1 MKAPLLLLLATAV
14 SAQTRVMTPSLRA
27 GGAPVASVPVL
38 AAPSLTAPA
47 LAAPAFAA
55 LSAPPAAALPA
66 LAAPAAAP
74 AALVAPALAG
84 PAALAAASSPERPA
98 DPAAQLRAISEAA
111 APADA
116 DRLWTG
122 AVPASEA
129 KRGLY
134 RSYWGTFK
142 FFMGS
147 RSALL
152 HSMVRQQQAETRG
165 KPRAVKDLEGMWLD
179 WRTKAYAG
187 TIKTAGFQVADRATI
202 RREAVRLWDK
212 YFPKDAVARAAF
224 HAYLDRVDRVVPL
237 ERPSYYR
244 KKAFGVFYELPTAHP
259 AELAGRIEAMLTDEH
274 LAKIAAH
281 RAGRQQEVLASFKAA
296 TVEAIRDANQALPQ
310 GRKIVAMALLGSYA
324 IGQSG
329 PTSDIDYQLITQDG
343 GTSAIKP
350 FAEALDRR
358 WTENRLKDVEG
369 FASTLPPSPEV
380 VRESFPEGYL
390 VISPDPAAVA
400 ALSKDSFAPEQA
412 TGWSRLRG
420 KAFGLAWKAWAW
432 SYFRVADLKAALGR

>member
-1 MKAPLLLLLATAV
+1 MKAYLLLLLAAPSV
-14 SAQTRVMTPSLRA
+14 SAQTRLSIPSLRTN
-27 GGAPVASVPVL
+27 GSPSVSIAPLAVSPLVAPALSASLSPSLAVAPVL
-38 AAPSLTAPA
+38 AAPVASPHAVVAAAPA
-47 LAAPAFAA
+47 LAAPAAI
-55 LSAPPAAALPA
+55 SAAAA
-66 LAAPAAAP
+66 T
-74 AALVAPALAG
+74 
-84 PAALAAASSPERPA
+84 PERPV
-98 DPAAQLRAISEAA
+98 DPSAQLKALSEAA

-116 DRLWTG
+116 DKLWTG

-152 HSMVRQQQAETRG
+152 HSMVRQQQADTKD
-165 KPRAVKDLEGMWLD
+165 KPRAVRDLEGMWLD

-187 TIKTAGFQVADRATI
+187 TIKTAGFQVADRETI
-202 RREAVRLWDK
+202 RREAVRLWNK
-212 YFPKDAVARAAF
+212 YFPKDAIARAAF

-244 KKAFGVFYELPTAHP
+244 KKAFSVFYELPTVHP
-259 AELAGRIEAMLTDEH
+259 AELAGRIEAMLTEEH

-296 TVEAIRDANQALPQ
+296 TVEAIRDANKTLPE
-310 GRKIVAMALLGSYA
+310 GRKIVAMSLLGSYA

-343 GTSAIKP
+343 GTAAIKP

-358 WTENRLKDVEG
+358 WVENRLKDVEG

-390 VISPDPAAVA
+390 IISPDPAAVA
-400 ALSKDSFAPEQA
+400 ALSTESFAPEEA

-420 KAFGLAWKAWAW
+420 IAFGLAWKAWVW
-432 SYFRVADLKAALGR
+432 TYFRLADLKAALGR

>member
-1 MKAPLLLLLATAV
+1 MKVYLLLLLAGSPV
-14 SAQTRVMTPSLRA
+14 SAQTRLSVPSLRSNA
-27 GGAPVASVPVL
+27 APVVSMPSLAVPSL
-38 AAPSLTAPA
+38 AAPALSLSPSLAVAPA
-47 LAAPAFAA
+47 LAAPAVSLAQ
-55 LSAPPAAALPA
+55 PAIAVPA
-66 LAAPAAAP
+66 LAAQAAPAAA
-74 AALVAPALAG
+74 A
-84 PAALAAASSPERPA
+84 PERPT
-98 DPAAQLRAISEAA
+98 DSAAQLRALSEAA

-116 DRLWTG
+116 DKLWTG

-152 HSMVRQQQAETRG
+152 HSMVRQQQADTKG
-165 KPRAVKDLEGMWLD
+165 KPRAVRDLEGMWLD

-202 RREAVRLWDK
+202 RREAVRLWNR

-244 KKAFGVFYELPTAHP
+244 KKAFGVFYELPTVHP
-259 AELAGRIEAMLTDEH
+259 AELAGRISAMLTEEH
-274 LAKIAAH
+274 LAKIAEH
-281 RAGRQQEVLASFKAA
+281 RAVRQQEVLASFKAA
-296 TVEAIRDANQALPQ
+296 TVEAIRDANKTLPE
-310 GRKIVAMALLGSYA
+310 GKKIVAMSLLGSYA

-343 GTSAIKP
+343 GTAAIKP
-350 FAEALDRR
+350 FADALDRR

-380 VRESFPEGYL
+380 VKESFPEGYL
-390 VISPDPAAVA
+390 IISPDPAAVA
-400 ALSKDSFAPEQA
+400 ALSKSDFSPEEA

-420 KAFGLAWKAWAW
+420 TAFGLAWKAWVW
-432 SYFRVADLKAALGR
+432 SYFRWADARAALKSLLGR